1 MFKGVKQSNN
11 PELNHELYNLYTTY
25 IQKNYSIR
33 NNYSYLIKNF
43 NGKTRIKWRDTLF
56 KYASLLNKKFCRNLM
71 VF

>member
-56 KYASLLNKKFCRNLM
+56 KYASLLNKKFCTNLM